1 MSKKALLIG
10 INYTGTNIELTGCI
24 NDITNISKVLEKFK
38 YSCTCLTDLTTLKP
52 TKNNIIEQLRILVSG
67 AKAGDTIL
75 FYYSGHGSQIKD
87 TDGDEADKL
96 DEVLVP
102 LDYRT
107 QGIISDDELFNLI
120 KIKGGVRFYGFT
132 DCCHSGTMCD
142 LKYNLVP
149 NCKLKKG
156 VVKKGMK
163 YNPNDWTDDFT
174 KNVLKK
180 DYSLGTIVFIS
191 GCKDNQ
197 VSMELNK
204 QGAFT
209 FCFLKFLNETPIFV
223 NNKYTLNSLLKY
235 LQCNLQINKF
245 VQIPQ
250 LSSNIDSSCF
260 FNL

>member
-10 INYTGTNIELTGCI
+10 INYIGTNIELKGCI
-24 NDITNISKVLEKFK
+24 NDINCISNALKKMN
-38 YSCTCLTDLTTLKP
+38 YSCTILTEQNDIKP
-52 TKNNIIEQLRILVSG
+52 TKNNIINQLKLIIANS
-67 AKAGDTIL
+67 KPGDTII

-87 TDGDEADKL
+87 TDNDEEDKL

-107 QGIISDDELFNLI
+107 QGIITDDELFSLI
-120 KIKGGVRFYGFT
+120 TLQPCTNFYGFT

-142 LKYNLVP
+142 LKYNVIP

-156 VVKKGMK
+156 IITNGMK
-163 YNPNDWTDDFT
+163 YNSIDWTDDFIKST
-174 KNVLKK
+174 LKK
-180 DYSLGTIVFIS
+180 EKLNGKIVFIS

-209 FCFLKFLNETPIFV
+209 YCFLQFLNNYSKITF
-223 NNKYTLNSLLKY
+223 TTLLKY
-235 LQCNLQINKF
+235 LQCNLQINRF
-245 VQIPQ
+245 IQVPQ
-250 LSSNIDSSCF
+250 LSSNVNVENSYFI
-260 FNL
+260 L